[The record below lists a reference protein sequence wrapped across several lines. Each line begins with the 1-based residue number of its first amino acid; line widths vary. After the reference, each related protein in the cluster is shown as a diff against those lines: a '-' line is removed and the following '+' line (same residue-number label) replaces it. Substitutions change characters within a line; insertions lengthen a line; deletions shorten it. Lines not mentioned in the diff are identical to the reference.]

1 MQMKCFL
8 PEPRFPLEPCT
19 VANGVGTAAMLE
31 RSTLRLLLCV
41 VQLMTRRLSSPA
53 MGRLK
58 VVVDG
63 GGARCAGGWKASLSA
78 QRVCRELPWQG
89 PGPHS
94 WSMTACADRARWLT
108 HPSQP
113 MGNADSYSLD
123 RSWAATTDISV
134 LQVVSVCARWMLAD
148 VQWFCTRTLMHV
160 YGQSAAHSSALFELD
175 TLHASDHFTI

>member
-8 PEPRFPLEPCT
+8 PEPRFPLEPRT

-41 VQLMTRRLSSPA
+41 VQLMVRRLSSPA
-53 MGRLK
+53 MGRLE

-94 WSMTACADRARWLT
+94 SSMTACADRARWLT
-108 HPSQP
+108 SITAHGQCRFLFVGSKL
-113 MGNADSYSLD
+113 GCHNRYISLTSGLCV
-123 RSWAATTDISV
+123 RSMDA
-134 LQVVSVCARWMLAD
+134 
-148 VQWFCTRTLMHV
+148 
-160 YGQSAAHSSALFELD
+160 G
-175 TLHASDHFTI
+175 